1 MNLHKDDPMNE
12 FEEKSTANSS
22 SSSWMCCSCV
32 QPDKMETNMN
42 KPLRRIK
49 FYWTDEIIKKH
60 SNTDKMKKPMYV
72 AGNKRMN
79 GAPGYSS
86 NP

>member
-1 MNLHKDDPMNE
+1 
-12 FEEKSTANSS
+12 
-22 SSSWMCCSCV
+22 
-32 QPDKMETNMN
+32 METNMN